1 MSDASGLDSVK
12 LHLVN
17 TMDEVIKLHSWLGE
31 RRPVHALGLDTET
44 GGFNRRSDA
53 LRLVQV
59 GDGMHGWAIPWERW
73 GGVFEDIFRRWDGRW
88 ILHNA
93 PFDRAFLKR
102 EGVELPWSRIDD
114 TMTMAR
120 INEPT
125 YSMAL
130 KTQAAR
136 HVDSAAGGL
145 QNELHGTSWTWAN
158 VPITYKPYWLYGAL
172 DPVLTYKLFE
182 YHHPITQRD
191 APEAY
196 DLEMAVLA
204 VTSRMEE
211 YGAHVDRP
219 LAAETYA
226 KFMEFCKTVESWT
239 VENYNVKPGSN
250 AAVIKILEEAG
261 FEFTKATASGAKA
274 LDADVLGDIDHP
286 LAQAVLQRR
295 QLQKMATTYLR
306 HYVDDA
312 DENDLMHP
320 SINTLGARTSRMSM
334 SEPNLQNLPRHGT
347 SRAGEVVRNCINT
360 RYEGGSLVMCDFDQI
375 EARLLAHCADDSAMI
390 GAFTSGGDFFVNLAR
405 QIFQDD
411 TITKKDPRRQVT
423 KNATYATLYGS
434 GVRKFALTAG
444 ISESQARDF
453 MLRWGA
459 LYPGV
464 RRFQDMV
471 GRTAAENRE
480 ATGEPF
486 VRSPFTNRKYV
497 GERGKEYALV
507 NYMIQGG
514 AAEIMKRKLVEMDS
528 AGLGEWMVVPVHDE
542 IICDVPAAHI
552 QDAAQIMKKVMN
564 DVDLLKVP
572 LTASVSRGTSWGVK
586 RDFDDN

>member
-1 MSDASGLDSVK
+1 MSGLDSVK

-17 TMDEVIKLHSWLGE
+17 TLDEVVKLHSWLGE

-44 GGFNRRSDA
+44 GGFSRRNDA

-59 GDGMHGWAIPWERW
+59 GDGEHGWAIPWERW
-73 GGVFEDIFRRWDGRW
+73 GGIFEDIVKRWDGRW

-93 PFDRAFLKR
+93 PFDHAFLKR
-102 EGVELPWSRIDD
+102 EGVVIPWTRIDD

-120 INEPT
+120 INEPN

-145 QNELHGTSWTWAN
+145 QNELAGTSWTWAN
-158 VPITYKPYWLYGAL
+158 VPIDYKPYWLYGAL

-182 YHHPITQRD
+182 YHHPITQREAPD
-191 APEAY
+191 AYE
-196 DLEMAVLA
+196 LEMAVLA

-219 LAAETYA
+219 LAAETYT
-226 KFMEFCKTVESWT
+226 KFMEYCKTVEAWT
-239 VENYNVKPGSN
+239 VENYKVKPGSN
-250 AAVIKILEEAG
+250 AAVVAILEEAG
-261 FEFTKATASGAKA
+261 FTFEKATASGAKA
-274 LDADVLGDIDHP
+274 LDAEVLGHIDHP

-347 SRAGEVVRNCINT
+347 SRAGDVVRSCFNT
-360 RYEGGSLVMCDFDQI
+360 RYEGGSLLMCDFSQV
-375 EARLLAHCADDSAMI
+375 EMRLLANFAGDIAMI
-390 GAFTSGGDFFVNLAR
+390 DAFKSGGDFFVNLAR

-411 TITKKDPRRQVT
+411 TITKKDPRRQIT
-423 KNATYATLYGS
+423 KNAGYAKIYGA
-434 GVRKFALTAG
+434 GVRKFAITAN
-444 ISESQARDF
+444 ISEAQAQDF
-453 MLRWGA
+453 LTRFDQ

-464 RRFQDMV
+464 RRFQDDII
-471 GRTAAENRE
+471 RNATQRLAE
-480 ATGEPF
+480 TGEAF
-486 VRSPFTNRKYV
+486 ARSPLTGRRFVADK
-497 GERGKEYALV
+497 GKEYSLTNFV
-507 NYMIQGG
+507 VQGS
-514 AAEIMKRKLVEMDS
+514 AAEVLKMKLVELD
-528 AGLGEWMVVPVHDE
+528 ACGLGEYMVVPVHDE
-542 IICDVPAAHI
+542 IICDVPADQIDDVAHTLR
-552 QDAAQIMKKVMN
+552 KVMN
-564 DVDLLKVP
+564 DDKLLQVP
-572 LTASVSRGTSWGVK
+572 LEAMVSRGPSWGQK
-586 RDFDDN
+586 TDYEFID